1 MFKRRLFNAHS
12 HRKPTGPREWVCRNA
27 FHFLNKE
34 SIEALPYPVS
44 VGLHPWFAESLNSTL
59 ENQLRSLPDNRNVV
73 ALGEVGL
80 DKARSVDW
88 KKQMEA
94 FEFQFELS
102 QEKRLPL
109 ILHCVKAY
117 YDLIP
122 FCKKSKVP
130 VLFHGFRG
138 NKDILSRL
146 SEIDTVFFSFGT
158 DLINHSG
165 VQGII
170 RETPVD
176 RILLETD
183 SSPVSIE
190 RIYLEAARLLALPG
204 AELEVLIKKNSSA
217 FFGERALAD
226 Y

>member
-1 MFKRRLFNAHS
+1 MLKRRLFNAHS
-12 HRKPTGPREWVCRNA
+12 HQKPTGPWEWVCRNA
-27 FHFLNKE
+27 FHFLNKK
-34 SIEALPYPVS
+34 SIEALPYSVS
-44 VGLHPWFAESLNSTL
+44 VGLHPWFAESLNSNL
-59 ENQLRSLPDNRNVV
+59 ENKLVSLLSARNVV

-88 KKQMEA
+88 KKQMKA
-94 FEFQFELS
+94 FQFQFELS
-102 QEKRLPL
+102 QEKRFPL

-117 YDLIP
+117 YDFIP

-138 NKDILSRL
+138 NKEILSRL

-158 DLINHSG
+158 DLIKNSG

-170 RETPVD
+170 RDTPVD

-183 SSPVSIE
+183 VSLVSIE
-190 RIYLEAARLLALPG
+190 RIYQETAGLLAFPFS
-204 AELEVLIKKNSSA
+204 ELEVQIKKNTLA
-217 FFGERALAD
+217 FFGNRALSD
-226 Y
+226 F